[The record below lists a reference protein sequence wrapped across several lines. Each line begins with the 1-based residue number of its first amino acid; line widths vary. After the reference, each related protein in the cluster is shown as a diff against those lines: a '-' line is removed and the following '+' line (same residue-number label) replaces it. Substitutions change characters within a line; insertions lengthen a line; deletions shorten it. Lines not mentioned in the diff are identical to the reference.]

1 MPGSLRAGP
10 GAHKARESPTMR
22 RMSDAAT
29 TSNVIVRQFRQIV
42 VWPVQL
48 MPIKAGAPVQRHWEA
63 LEKVTQGNP
72 WSRWRGKFNIGE
84 TGFRERHY
92 KEFVTFLPFVQRFL
106 YGSPAGQEDSAVAE
120 SSICVYRR
128 SDVTAVRL
136 AFPDGWTCECA
147 VHRCDLY
154 FFHDADV
161 MIVVVELSSD
171 DLPLDRAQDIL
182 FRFARAYP
190 AYWLEDGQPGN
201 CMRKVEWL
209 DDNGAV
215 LSTSDYEQRERYID
229 HVAQFRTPCLAA
241 HLSWLIQPLG
251 LELPGQSAPIRYRQ
265 LEYYRMPFMAYLA
278 LDDPHL
284 LTRADFVRLAYVTRP
299 GSSEEL
305 EYSEESLKHF
315 EASYCDDRFWGRD
328 GARLSGETRLVCTG
342 RTIALVGE
350 HDNNFFTGRDTGVLG
365 QFRHQYFLLFLIA
378 HFNKATLLSLSDELA
393 VALNHL
399 SVGDTESVKKFKRTI
414 RQSME
419 VFLRF
424 THRYFFH
431 SVSNQDQA
439 RLLFR
444 RLREH
449 LHIDE
454 LYEEVRTEVM
464 DMSSYLDTDSVR
476 RQANTV
482 LRLTVVT
489 IFGLIG
495 TIATGF
501 LGMNL
506 LSMADKP
513 IGWRILFFLLV
524 SAGTIVVAGVMIVKS
539 KRLADFID
547 ALSNERIDWRG
558 KWEEWKRVW

>member
-1 MPGSLRAGP
+1 
-10 GAHKARESPTMR
+10 
-22 RMSDAAT
+22 MSAT
-29 TSNVIVRQFRQIV
+29 EQTTAIVVRKFRQIV

-48 MPIKAGAPVQRHWEA
+48 MPIKAGAPVQKHWEA
-63 LEKVTQGNP
+63 LERNRQGSP
-72 WSRWRGKFNIGE
+72 WERWRGKFNLGE
-84 TGFRERHY
+84 TEFRERHY

-106 YGSPAGQEDSAVAE
+106 YGAPAGQEESAQSAE
-120 SSICVYRR
+120 SSIYVYRR
-128 SDVTAVRL
+128 YDVAYVRL
-136 AFPDGWTCECA
+136 TFPDGWVRECE

-161 MIVVVELSSD
+161 MIVVLEVSTD
-171 DLPLDRAQDIL
+171 DLPLERAQDIL

-190 AYWLEDGQPGN
+190 AFWERDKQPGN

-209 DDNGAV
+209 DEQHAV
-215 LSTSDYEQRERYID
+215 LSTSDYEDRDRYLD
-229 HVAQFRTPCLAA
+229 HVAEYRTPCLAA
-241 HLSWLIQPLG
+241 HLSWLIEPLG
-251 LELPGQSAPIRYRQ
+251 LEIPGQTAALRYRQ

-278 LDDPHL
+278 LDNPHQ
-284 LTRADFVRLAYVTRP
+284 LTRADFVRLTYVTRP

-305 EYSEESLKHF
+305 EYSGESLRNF
-315 EASYCDDRFWGRD
+315 EASYCDDRFWGR
-328 GARLSGETRLVCTG
+328 GGTRMSGETRLICTG
-342 RTIALVGE
+342 RTIAMIGE
-350 HDNNFFTGRDTGVLG
+350 NGNHFFTGSETGALG

-393 VALNHL
+393 VAMNHL
-399 SVGDTESVKKFKRTI
+399 RVGEIESVKEFKRTI

-439 RLLFR
+439 RQLFR
-444 RLREH
+444 RLRDH
-449 LHIDE
+449 LNIDE

-464 DMSSYLDTDSVR
+464 DMSNYLDTDSVR

-501 LGMNL
+501 MGMNL
-506 LSMADKP
+506 LALAEKP
-513 IGWRILFFLLV
+513 LAWRTLFFLVV
-524 SAGTIVVAGVMIVKS
+524 STLTIAVTGVMIVKS

-547 ALSNERIDWRG
+547 ALSNERIGWRG
-558 KWEEWKRVW
+558 KWEEWKKVW

>member
-1 MPGSLRAGP
+1 MNSAD
-10 GAHKARESPTMR
+10 PT
-22 RMSDAAT
+22 T
-29 TSNVIVRQFRQIV
+29 LPIVRQFRQIV

-48 MPIKAGAPVQRHWEA
+48 MPIKEGAPVQKHWEA
-63 LEKVTQGNP
+63 LEKVRHGTP
-72 WSRWRGKFNIGE
+72 WERWRGKFNLGE
-84 TGFRERHY
+84 TGFSERHY

-106 YGSPAGQEDSAVAE
+106 YGAPAGQEQSAQVAE
-120 SSICVYRR
+120 SSIYVYRR
-128 SDVTAVRL
+128 FDVGYVRL
-136 AFPDGWTCECA
+136 TFPDGWTHECE

-161 MIVVVELSSD
+161 MVVVLEVSSAD
-171 DLPLDRAQDIL
+171 VPLDRAQDIL

-190 AYWLEDGQPGN
+190 AYWERNGQPGN

-209 DDNGAV
+209 DEQRAV
-215 LSTSDYEQRERYID
+215 LATSDYENRDRYLD
-229 HVAQFRTPCLAA
+229 HVAEYRTPCLAS
-241 HLSWLIQPLG
+241 HWSWLIEPLG
-251 LELPGQSAPIRYRQ
+251 LEIPGQTASLRYRQ

-278 LDDPHL
+278 LDNPRQ

-299 GSSEEL
+299 GSSEDL
-305 EYSEESLKHF
+305 DYSEESLRHF
-315 EASYCDDRFWGRD
+315 ETNYCDDRFWGRP
-328 GARLSGETRLVCTG
+328 GTPLSGETRLICTG
-342 RTIALVGE
+342 RTIAMVGE
-350 HDNNFFTGRDTGVLG
+350 HGNSFFSGRETGALG

-454 LYEEVRTEVM
+454 LYDEVRTEVM

-506 LSMADKP
+506 LALAEKP
-513 IGWRILFFLLV
+513 LAWRVVLFLV
-524 SAGTIVVAGVMIVKS
+524 VCLFTIVVTGVMIVKS

-547 ALSNERIDWRG
+547 ALSNERFNWRR
-558 KWEEWKRVW
+558 KWQELKNVW